1 MSDNEDATVLLTN
14 DGGHESLNE
23 DQQASQRLSNNGATI
38 PSNAKPKGS
47 SSFLL
52 MSASMAAIGGLLFG
66 YDIGIISTALP
77 QIKTEFSL
85 TCFQQEMVVS
95 LMLVGAL
102 FASLVGGSY
111 LDYCVDNW
119 FTLFIFLGG
128 GDLSLSGAFIDKIGS
143 RMAIIVNALVFAI
156 GAVLLAFS
164 YSYGWLLVG
173 RFIVGFAVALSA
185 VSECIYISEIST
197 AHNRG
202 MLVSLNEVAITVGF
216 LLAYII
222 GWLFIDRREGW
233 RYMFGLSA
241 LPAAGQLFGMLKL
254 PNSPHFLVLKHRD
267 QEAEAAVRH
276 LRQLKSTDEVRQ
288 ELTHIR
294 LSLEAGRS
302 QSCWTLCSSADG
314 LRSAMLIAFGLVMA
328 QQFTGQPNVL
338 SYASTIFQQVGFC
351 GRDPVS
357 ATFPTV
363 GLGIV
368 KVVGIP
374 CHHLI
379 AFDWC
384 IDWIHSC
391 SWWRRR
397 FRYCSSIGWADER
410 PCCWARSS
418 CFSV

>member
-1 MSDNEDATVLLTN
+1 M
-14 DGGHESLNE
+14 
-23 DQQASQRLSNNGATI
+23 
-38 PSNAKPKGS
+38 
-47 SSFLL
+47 
-52 MSASMAAIGGLLFG
+52 
-66 YDIGIISTALP
+66 
-77 QIKTEFSL
+77 
-85 TCFQQEMVVS
+85 
-95 LMLVGAL
+95 
-102 FASLVGGSY
+102 
-111 LDYCVDNW
+111 
-119 FTLFIFLGG
+119 
-128 GDLSLSGAFIDKIGS
+128 
-143 RMAIIVNALVFAI
+143 NALVFAI
-156 GAVLLAFS
+156 GAGLLAFS

-173 RFIVGFAVALSA
+173 RFVVGFAVALSA

-197 AHNRG
+197 PHNRG

-216 LLAYII
+216 LLAYVVGLI
-222 GWLFIDRREGW
+222 FIDRHGGW

-241 LPAAGQLFGMLKL
+241 LPAVGQMVGMFRL

-267 QEAEAAVRH
+267 QEAEVAVRT
-276 LRQLKSTDEVRQ
+276 LRQLKSTDDVRQ

-314 LRSAMLIAFGLVMA
+314 LQAAMLIAFGLVMA

-357 ATFPTV
+357 ATYPTV

-368 KVVGIP
+368 KVVVIP

-391 SWWRRR
+391 SWRPPW
-397 FRYCSSIGWADER
+397 FRSFSSIGWVEER

-418 CFSV
+418 WL